1 MKILKNVL
9 FLLVLVT
16 WVFHGTPIALA
27 QAEPNTDNDLFMP
40 LVTNARAGGG
50 NPADLVATKVISP
63 EEQQATIAYWT
74 RDAIATAKPM
84 ALPAQMAPAQVDAA
98 ALAEPAVS
106 GPPVVVPPGAAAPD
120 ANQVAQTA
128 YPQDWAALAD
138 EAAATVEAA
147 AVLAPDG
154 SSQVYT
160 SYIVNGA
167 AVLQTLY
174 PHRWIGRLSFRLP
187 DGSASFCS
195 GTSIRGNV
203 MLTAAHCL
211 YDSTTNRWFSNWVFT
226 PAYRNGNAP
235 FGTFVATQCWVLNS
249 WINLTGGF
257 SINTWAPNDVGVC
270 RMGTNSADV
279 TLNNAVGFM
288 GYQANMPT
296 VRHFHNL
303 GYPLRDYTNALL
315 PNAGAFLRTCVAESF
330 LQATE
335 VRGMGCNLGGGI
347 SGGPWMVGYAPGV
360 VTGVVD
366 SVNSGLFFGSQNLY
380 GGRFNNNNIIPLC
393 RTAGC

>member
-1 MKILKNVL
+1 MRTLKNL
-9 FLLVLVT
+9 SWWLALVT
-16 WVFHGTPIALA
+16 LVFSVTPSALA
-27 QAEPNTDNDLFMP
+27 QAEPNTDSELFMP
-40 LVTNARAGGG
+40 LVTNARAGEGSQPG
-50 NPADLVATKVISP
+50 LVSTKIISP
-63 EEQQATIAYWT
+63 EEQRAALDFWT
-74 RDAIATAKPM
+74 REAIAGASAL
-84 ALPAQMAPAQVDAA
+84 ALPAQLGPAEVDAA
-98 ALAEPAVS
+98 AQAEPAIS
-106 GPPVVVPPGAAAPD
+106 DPPVVVPAGAAAPD
-120 ANQVAQTA
+120 ATQVAQAA
-128 YPQDWAALAD
+128 YPQDWAALAE
-138 EAAATVEAA
+138 EAAATVESA
-147 AVLAPDG
+147 AVLAPEG

-160 SYIVNGA
+160 SYIVNEA

-187 DGSASFCS
+187 DGSTSFCS
-195 GTSIRGNV
+195 ATSIRGNV

-211 YDSTTNRWFSNWVFT
+211 YDSTSNRWFSNWVFT

-235 FGTFVATQCWVLNS
+235 FGTFAATQCWVLNS

-257 SINTWAPNDVGVC
+257 SINTWAPHDVAVC
-270 RMGTNSADV
+270 RMGTNSAGT

-288 GYQANMPT
+288 GYQANMPV

-303 GYPLRDYTNALL
+303 GYPLRDYNNALL

-360 VTGVVD
+360 VTGVAD
-366 SVNSGLFFGSQNLY
+366 SVNSGLFFGGQNLY
-380 GGRFNNNNIIPLC
+380 GGRFNSNNILALC
-393 RTAGC
+393 QIAGC